1 MTTPDLE
8 TAKEMYS
15 LYLNAEK
22 AIVSGAQAYSIG
34 NRQLTRANLTE
45 IVEMR
50 KEWGNLVERL
60 FQGNGGARVISVIPR
75 DR

>member
-15 LYLNAEK
+15 LYLLAEK
-22 AIVSGAQAYSIG
+22 AIVSGAQSYSIG

-50 KEWGNLVERL
+50 KEWGNLVDRL
-60 FQGNGGARVISVIPR
+60 SQGNGGARVISVIPR